1 MLKIKDLHV
10 SYGGIKALRGVDLE
24 VPDGKI
30 VTLIG
35 ANGAGKST
43 TLRTISGLVKAES
56 GSITYDGKELLGL
69 SINKILEQGIAQ
81 SPEGRRVFPNL
92 TVLENLKIGAY
103 LRKDRDGIEKDVRWI
118 YELFPR
124 LEERHWQPAG
134 TLSGGEQSK
143 LLLAMLFSRE
153 NRFLLI
159 DEPTN
164 HLDQMGRA
172 LVSRYL
178 RGKKGFLLVSHD
190 RAFLDGCVDHILSI
204 NRSSIEV
211 RKGNFSSWY
220 ENKRRQDAFEL
231 SQNERLKKEIGRLK
245 EAARQSSDW
254 ADRVEGTKIGK
265 NSAKVKGLADAMGGR
280 DFVAEQSRRM
290 QQRRK
295 NLERRQQNAIEEK
308 SALLKDIE
316 RSDAL
321 KLHPLTHH
329 AQQLAALRDVSI
341 DYGGGA
347 VCSDVSF
354 TVTQGDRVAL
364 CGANGCG
371 KSSILKLLCGQDI
384 PYSGTLETASRLVI
398 SYVPQDA
405 SGLRGG
411 LRDYA
416 AGYGLDESLFLAILR
431 KLGFERVQ
439 FEKDMGD
446 YSAGQKKKVLLAR
459 SLCQS
464 AHLYV
469 WDEPLNYIDVLSRIQ
484 IEELLQAFQPTLLF
498 VEHDRVFCEKIATK
512 VVEM

>member
-1 MLKIKDLHV
+1 
-10 SYGGIKALRGVDLE
+10 
-24 VPDGKI
+24 
-30 VTLIG
+30 
-35 ANGAGKST
+35 
-43 TLRTISGLVKAES
+43 
-56 GSITYDGKELLGL
+56 
-69 SINKILEQGIAQ
+69 
-81 SPEGRRVFPNL
+81 
-92 TVLENLKIGAY
+92 
-103 LRKDRDGIEKDVRWI
+103 
-118 YELFPR
+118 
-124 LEERHWQPAG
+124 
-134 TLSGGEQSK
+134 
-143 LLLAMLFSRE
+143 
-153 NRFLLI
+153 
-159 DEPTN
+159 
-164 HLDQMGRA
+164 
-172 LVSRYL
+172 
-178 RGKKGFLLVSHD
+178 
-190 RAFLDGCVDHILSI
+190 
-204 NRSSIEV
+204 
-211 RKGNFSSWY
+211 
-220 ENKRRQDAFEL
+220 
-231 SQNERLKKEIGRLK
+231 
-245 EAARQSSDW
+245 
-254 ADRVEGTKIGK
+254 
-265 NSAKVKGLADAMGGR
+265 MGGR

-329 AQQLAALRDVSI
+329 AQRLAALRDVSI

-347 VCSDVSF
+347 VCSGVSF
-354 TVTQGDRVAL
+354 TVMQGDRVAL

-416 AGYGLDESLFLAILR
+416 AGYGLDGSLFLTILR

-484 IEELLQAFQPTLLF
+484 IEELLQAFRPTLLF

>member
-1 MLKIKDLHV
+1 MSIIKVSDLTFCYEGSYDNIFKNV
-10 SYGGIKALRGVDLE
+10 SFQLDTDWRLGLTGRNGRGKTTLLRLLEGRYPYQGTIHASVGFDYFPYPVSDPSLCPMELLERVCPDVAPWRFLRELTPLE
-24 VPDGKI
+24 VSED
-30 VTLIG
+30 TLYRPF
-35 ANGAGKST
+35 S
-43 TLRTISGLVKAES
+43 
-56 GSITYDGKELLGL
+56 
-69 SINKILEQGIAQ
+69 
-81 SPEGRRVFPNL
+81 
-92 TVLENLKIGAY
+92 
-103 LRKDRDGIEKDVRWI
+103 
-118 YELFPR
+118 
-124 LEERHWQPAG
+124 

-164 HLDQMGRA
+164 HLDQVGRA

-211 RKGNFSSWY
+211 QKGNFSSWY

-254 ADRVEGTKIGK
+254 ADRVENTKIGK

-329 AQQLAALRDVSI
+329 AQRLAALREVSI

-347 VCSDVSF
+347 VCSGVSF

-484 IEELLQAFQPTLLF
+484 IEELLQAFWPTLLF
-498 VEHDRVFCEKIATK
+498 VEHDRVFCENIATK

>member
-1 MLKIKDLHV
+1 MSIIQVTNLTFCYEGSYDNIFENV
-10 SYGGIKALRGVDLE
+10 SFQIDTDWRLGLTGRNGRGKTTLLRLLQGQYPYQGTIRASVGFDYFPYDVPDPEQCPMKLLARICPEVPQWRFLRELAPLE
-24 VPDGKI
+24 V
-30 VTLIG
+30 
-35 ANGAGKST
+35 
-43 TLRTISGLVKAES
+43 AEDALYRPFS
-56 GSITYDGKELLGL
+56 
-69 SINKILEQGIAQ
+69 
-81 SPEGRRVFPNL
+81 
-92 TVLENLKIGAY
+92 
-103 LRKDRDGIEKDVRWI
+103 
-118 YELFPR
+118 
-124 LEERHWQPAG
+124 

-164 HLDQMGRA
+164 HLDQVGRA

-211 RKGNFSSWY
+211 QKGNFSSWY
-220 ENKRRQDAFEL
+220 ENKARQDAFEL
-231 SQNERLKKEIGRLK
+231 AQNQQLKKEIGRLQ
-245 EAARQSSDW
+245 EAARQSSAW
-254 ADRVEGTKIGK
+254 ADKVESSKIGK
-265 NSAKVKGLADAMGGR
+265 NSAKVKGIADAMGGR
-280 DFVAEQSRRM
+280 AYIGEQSRRM

-295 NLERRQQNAIEEK
+295 NLERRQQTAIAEK
-308 SALLKDIE
+308 SALLKNIE
-316 RSDAL
+316 NNEVL
-321 KLHPLTHH
+321 KLHPLTHY
-329 AQQLAALRDVSI
+329 ARRLVTLRDVAI
-341 DYGGGA
+341 DYGGGP
-347 VCSDVSF
+347 VCGGVSF
-354 TVTQGDRVAL
+354 SVEQGERAAL
-364 CGANGCG
+364 CGPNGCG

-384 PYSGTLETASRLVI
+384 PYTGTLETASGLTV

-405 SGLRGG
+405 SGLRGS

-416 AGYGLDESLFLAILR
+416 AGYGIDESLFMTILR

-484 IEELLQAFQPTLLF
+484 IEELLLTFRPTLLF
-498 VEHDRVFCEKIATK
+498 VEHDRVFCEKIARKTI
-512 VVEM
+512 EL

>member
-1 MLKIKDLHV
+1 MSIIKVSDLTFCYEGSYDNIFENV
-10 SYGGIKALRGVDLE
+10 SFQLDTDWRLGLTGRNGRGKTTLLRLLEGRYPYQGTIHASVGFDYFPYAVPDAAQCPIDLLARICPEVPQWQFLRELTPLE
-24 VPDGKI
+24 VSEDALYRPF
-30 VTLIG
+30 
-35 ANGAGKST
+35 S
-43 TLRTISGLVKAES
+43 
-56 GSITYDGKELLGL
+56 
-69 SINKILEQGIAQ
+69 
-81 SPEGRRVFPNL
+81 
-92 TVLENLKIGAY
+92 
-103 LRKDRDGIEKDVRWI
+103 
-118 YELFPR
+118 
-124 LEERHWQPAG
+124 

-164 HLDQMGRA
+164 HLDQLGRA

-178 RGKKGFLLVSHD
+178 RSKKGFLLVSHD

-211 RKGNFSSWY
+211 QKGNFSSWY

-231 SQNERLKKEIGRLK
+231 SQNERLKKEIGRLQ

-254 ADRVEGTKIGK
+254 ADKVERSKLGK
-265 NSAKVKGLADAMGGR
+265 NSAKVKGTADAMGGR
-280 DFVAEQSRRM
+280 AFIGEQSRRM
-290 QQRRK
+290 QQLRK

-308 SALLKDIE
+308 SALLKNIE

-329 AQQLAALRDVSI
+329 AQRLATLREVSI

-347 VCSDVSF
+347 VCSGVSF

-416 AGYGLDESLFLAILR
+416 AGYGLDESLFLTILR
-431 KLGFERVQ
+431 KFGFERVQ

-459 SLCQS
+459 SLCQP

-469 WDEPLNYIDVLSRIQ
+469 WDEPLNYIDVLSRMQ
-484 IEELLQAFQPTLLF
+484 LEELLLAFRPTLLF

-512 VVEM
+512 TVEL

>member
-1 MLKIKDLHV
+1 MSIIKVSDLTFCYEGSYDNIFENV
-10 SYGGIKALRGVDLE
+10 SFQLDTDWRLGLTGRNGRGKTTLLRLLEGRYPYQGTIHASVGFDYFPYAVEDPSLCPMELLERVCPDVAPWRFLRELTPLE
-24 VPDGKI
+24 VSED
-30 VTLIG
+30 
-35 ANGAGKST
+35 A
-43 TLRTISGLVKAES
+43 
-56 GSITYDGKELLGL
+56 L
-69 SINKILEQGIAQ
+69 SRPF
-81 SPEGRRVFPNL
+81 S
-92 TVLENLKIGAY
+92 
-103 LRKDRDGIEKDVRWI
+103 
-118 YELFPR
+118 
-124 LEERHWQPAG
+124 

-143 LLLAMLFSRE
+143 LLLAMLFRR

-164 HLDQMGRA
+164 HLDQLGRA

-211 RKGNFSSWY
+211 QKGNFSSWY

-265 NSAKVKGLADAMGGR
+265 NSAKVKGLADASGR
-280 DFVAEQSRRM
+280 PRLRCRAVPADAAAAE
-290 QQRRK
+290 

-329 AQQLAALRDVSI
+329 AQRLAALREVSI
-341 DYGGGA
+341 DYGGGV
-347 VCSDVSF
+347 VCSGVSF

-371 KSSILKLLCGQDI
+371 KSSVLKLLCGQDI

-405 SGLRGG
+405 SGLRGR

-416 AGYGLDESLFLAILR
+416 AGYGLDESLFLTILR

-484 IEELLQAFQPTLLF
+484 IEELLQAFRPTLLF
-498 VEHDRVFCEKIATK
+498 VEHDRVFCENIATK
-512 VVEM
+512 TVEL